1 MKANAAAKCA
11 DPYADG
17 LSFGVWV
24 VLLLLCVIAAAV
36 AVRRIVVLIVPPVVE
51 RLPQM
56 AALDLA
62 FASHKTLTLWH
73 IVPALLFV
81 ALLPLWFMRRVRN
94 RPEVHRRVTYA
105 LLILGGVVGVTA
117 LMLSWH
123 PVGGVNEAAAAILY
137 DGLFLFSL
145 TRAWVMFRRGDT
157 ALHRAGLHRTG
168 LHQTWM
174 MRAIAVLLG
183 IATTRP
189 VMGIFFATES
199 VTHLRPEQFFGTA
212 FWVGF
217 TVTYIAGEAYLR
229 SHSTHTQVI
238 ADTKVLAASK

>member
-1 MKANAAAKCA
+1 MRA
-11 DPYADG
+11 DVASKSAEPYSDS

-24 VLLLLCVIAAAV
+24 VLLLLCVIAGAA
-36 AVRRIVVLIVPPVVE
+36 AMRRIVVLMVPPVVE
-51 RLPQM
+51 RVPQM

-81 ALLPLWFMRRVRN
+81 ALLPVWFMRRVRS

-117 LMLSWH
+117 LMLSLH
-123 PVGGVNEAAAAILY
+123 PVGGVNEAAAAIFY
-137 DGLFLFSL
+137 DGRFLFSL
-145 TRAWVMFRRGDT
+145 ARAWLMLRRGDL
-157 ALHRAGLHRTG
+157 ALNR
-168 LHQTWM
+168 TWM

-189 VMGIFFATES
+189 VMGIFFATEA
-199 VTHLRPEQFFGTA
+199 VTHLGPQQFFGTA
-212 FWVGF
+212 FWIGF

-229 SHSTHTQVI
+229 SRPPKARVI
-238 ADTKVLAASK
+238 GDTNVLTASE

>member
-1 MKANAAAKCA
+1 MSANAGARSGELYG
-11 DPYADG
+11 DS

-24 VLLLLCVIAAAV
+24 VLLVLCVIGAAA

-51 RLPQM
+51 RVPQM

-81 ALLPLWFMRRVRN
+81 ALLPVWFMRGVRS
-94 RPEVHRRVTYA
+94 RPEVYLRVTYA
-105 LLILGGVVGVTA
+105 LMILGGVVGVTA
-117 LMLSWH
+117 LLLSLH

-145 TRAWVMFRRGDT
+145 GRAWVMLRRGDA
-157 ALHRAGLHRTG
+157 ALHRA
-168 LHQTWM
+168 WM

-189 VMGIFFATES
+189 VMGVFFATEA
-199 VTHLRPEQFFGTA
+199 VTHLGPQQFFGTA
-212 FWVGF
+212 FWIGF

-229 SHSTHTQVI
+229 SHPVSPQTTG
-238 ADTKVLAASK
+238 